1 MTTSI
6 EKKAATLLHQCG
18 ALQVPVAVE
27 KVVRHLGLVAQA
39 QVLADVSGVLVVENG
54 RGVIGYNTAHSSV
67 RQRFTLAHEVG
78 HYVLHAGGTG
88 QKLFVD
94 KSVFKRDEGSSKGE
108 LKEEIEANQFA
119 AALLMPADLVRSEVA
134 RLGLDLE
141 DEDAVVTL
149 AKRFN
154 VSTTAMYFRLE
165 NIGLIG
171 RP

>member
-6 EKKAATLLHQCG
+6 EKKATTLLQQCG
-18 ALQVPVAVE
+18 ALQAPIAVE
-27 KVVRHLGLVAQA
+27 KVVRHLGLVAQP
-39 QVLADVSGVLVVENG
+39 QSLAEVSGVLVVEDG
-54 RGVIGYNTAHSSV
+54 RGVIGYNAAHSSV
-67 RQRFTLAHEVG
+67 RQRFTLAHEIG
-78 HYVLHAGGTG
+78 HYVLHARGTG

-108 LKEEIEANQFA
+108 HKEEIEANQFA
-119 AALLMPADLVRSEVA
+119 AALLMPAALVRSEVA

-141 DEDAVVTL
+141 DEDAVGTL

-154 VSTTAMYFRLE
+154 VSTTAMHFRLE
-165 NIGLIG
+165 NVGLID